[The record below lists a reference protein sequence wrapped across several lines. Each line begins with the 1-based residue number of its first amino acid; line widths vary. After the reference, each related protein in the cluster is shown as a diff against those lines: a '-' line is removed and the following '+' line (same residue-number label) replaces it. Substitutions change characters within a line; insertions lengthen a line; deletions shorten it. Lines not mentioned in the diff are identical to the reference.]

1 MSLETAR
8 AYVGLFDPFRLRLAR
23 QFNGLRKSELAKQ
36 LGKTP
41 AAITQYESGAKVPS
55 AAALAAMALALGFPV
70 EFFARDGRR
79 VTDFNLGQAWYRS
92 LRSTRQLDRD
102 RAETQALLV
111 IELAETMQR
120 HVRMPELNLPLS
132 LHVPEIADRETIEQT
147 ALEVR
152 RLWHVPEGPI
162 ASMVRLLEA
171 NGILVTRCRVECQEV
186 SAFSRYSRKGPVVVI
201 DADQEGLDRVRFNA
215 AHELGHLVL
224 HSDVEPANRIL
235 ERQADQFAASF
246 LMPKHLIRDHLP
258 ARLNWSKFAELKQTW
273 GVSVASLLYR
283 ARELG
288 RISLATYQRG
298 MKRMSA
304 AGQRK
309 NESEFPIS
317 GSESISLFRRAME
330 IIEKKGIT
338 VSDLAKEARLPPDF
352 VAEVVAAQ
360 ERPSLPALQ
369 I

>member
-1 MSLETAR
+1 MSLELAK

-23 QFNGLRKSELAKQ
+23 QFGGLRKSELAKK
-36 LGKTP
+36 LDKTP
-41 AAITQYESGAKVPS
+41 AAITQYESGAKAPS
-55 AAALAAMALALGFPV
+55 AATLAAMALALGFPV

-92 LRSTRQLDRD
+92 LRSTRQIDRD
-102 RAETQALLV
+102 RAETQTLLV
-111 IELAETMQR
+111 IELAEVMQR
-120 HVRMPELNLPLS
+120 HVRMPELNLPGA
-132 LHVPEIADRETIEQT
+132 LHVPENADRETIEQK
-147 ALEVR
+147 ALAVR
-152 RLWHVPEGPI
+152 RFWQVPDGPI
-162 ASMVRLLEA
+162 ASIVRLLEA
-171 NGILVTRCRVECQEV
+171 NGILVTRCRVECEEV

-201 DADQEGLDRVRFNA
+201 DSYQESLDRIRFNA

-224 HSDVEPANRIL
+224 HTDVEPANRIL

-246 LMPKHLIRDHLP
+246 LMPRHLIRDHLP
-258 ARLNWSKFAELKQTW
+258 ARLNWAKFAYLKQTW
-273 GVSVASLLYR
+273 GVSVQALLYR

-298 MKRMSA
+298 VKRMSA

-317 GSESISLFRRAME
+317 GTESISLFRRAME
-330 IIEKKGIT
+330 IIERKGLT

-352 VAEVVAAQ
+352 VAEVVASQ
-360 ERPSLPALQ
+360 ERPPLPALK